1 MATPATSIAGYG
13 GSVTGL
19 TGVTEVKNWKIDLK
33 IAKLDA
39 TCMAGTT
46 GTGSVGWEE
55 YIAGLQGASGSFTS
69 GGTVA
74 PSRGADAAASFITKT
89 SGGIEISGSIFIE
102 RATVNDPV
110 DGAVSYDCEFAF
122 SGSVSVAAA

>member
-1 MATPATSIAGYG
+1 MAASTSIAGFG

-39 TCMAGTT
+39 TCMAGST
-46 GTGSVGWEE
+46 GTGSLGWEE

-74 PSRGADAAASFITKT
+74 PSRGADAAATFSTGSIT
-89 SGGIEISGSIFIE
+89 ISGSIFIE
-102 RATVNDPV
+102 RATANVPV
-110 DGAVSYDCEFAF
+110 DGSVSYDCEFAF
-122 SGSVSVAAA
+122 SGAATVAAA

>member
-1 MATPATSIAGYG
+1 MATPSTSIAGFG

-74 PSRGADAAASFITKT
+74 PSRGSDASASFSTGSIVV
-89 SGGIEISGSIFIE
+89 SGSIFVE
-102 RATVNDPV
+102 RATANVPV
-110 DGAVSYDCEFAF
+110 DGVVSYDCEFAF
-122 SGSVSVAAA
+122 SGSVTVEAA